1 MSTAALS
8 NSADIDVGLIT
19 TAPAWDGLEADW
31 RELFAASPSASFPL
45 RWDWLREWWRTY
57 ATTYAARDGL
67 RILTARRG
75 GRLIAALPLYLAQ
88 SDRFLGVRRL
98 RFLSTGEREFE
109 ETCPDYLDL
118 LYAAG
123 EGERCAHALLR
134 RLAASELARTWD
146 ALDLTA
152 VRQQSPLLR
161 HAEWRPG
168 ESVITPLGAC
178 PIADLTGGFD
188 AYYERLSNSRRALSR
203 RLVRVAERAGARF
216 EMACDVGTADRFFND
231 LVALHQARWTAAEKP
246 GCFAAPRFTAFLHAL
261 VVRGAAD
268 GSSLIARLALAD
280 RPVAVVCGF
289 RTGTKFD
296 FYQSGI
302 DRSMPA
308 STIESPG
315 LTIQFYLMRRLAAEG
330 VTTYDFLRGTTAYK
344 QRLTTDTA
352 ALCAMRVTRANVR
365 TTLAHAASHG
375 ARAVR
380 GVAKS
385 GVRLLG
391 WSSPAPEAAHS

>member
-1 MSTAALS
+1 MSTAALLT
-8 NSADIDVGLIT
+8 SAGIEVGLIT
-19 TAPAWDGLEADW
+19 STLAWDALESEW

-57 ATTYAARDGL
+57 ATTYAAPDGL

-75 GRLIAALPLYLAQ
+75 GRLIAALPLYLAK
-88 SDRFLGVRRL
+88 SDRLLGVRRL

-123 EGERCAHALLR
+123 EGDRCAAALLR
-134 RLAASELARTWD
+134 RLGASDLARTWD
-146 ALDLTA
+146 ELDLAA
-152 VRQQSPLLR
+152 VREESPLLR
-161 HAEWRPG
+161 HAEFGPRAP
-168 ESVITPLGAC
+168 VILRLGTC
-178 PIADLTGGFD
+178 PIADLSGGFD
-188 AYYERLSNSRRALSR
+188 AYYERLSSSRRALSR
-203 RLVRVAERAGARF
+203 RLTRVAERAGAAF
-216 EMACDVGTADRFFND
+216 EVAADARRAEGFFDD

-246 GCFAAPRFTAFLHAL
+246 GCFAAPRFTAFLRAL

-268 GSSLIARLALAD
+268 GSAVIARLALGE

-289 RTGTKFD
+289 RTGPKFD
-296 FYQSGI
+296 FYQSGVE
-302 DRSMPA
+302 RSMPA

-315 LTIQFYLMRRLAAEG
+315 LTIQFYLMRRLAEEG

-352 ALCAMRVTRANVR
+352 SLCAMRVTRANVR
-365 TTLAHAASHG
+365 TALSHVAG
-375 ARAVR
+375 RAARAVR
-380 GVAKS
+380 RVTKS

-391 WSSPAPEAAHS
+391 PSPAPEAAHS

>member
-1 MSTAALS
+1 MSTAALATP
-8 NSADIDVGLIT
+8 ADIEVGLIT
-19 TAPAWDGLEADW
+19 STPAWDALETEW
-31 RELFAASPSASFPL
+31 RALFAASPSASFPL

-75 GRLIAALPLYLAQ
+75 GQLIAALPLYLAK

-118 LYAAG
+118 LYADG
-123 EGERCAHALLR
+123 EGDRCATALLR
-134 RLAASELARTWD
+134 RLGESDLARTWD
-146 ALDLTA
+146 ELDLTA
-152 VRQQSPLLR
+152 VREESPLLR
-161 HAEWRPG
+161 QAEWRPG
-168 ESVITPLGAC
+168 ASVITHLGAC

-216 EMACDVGTADRFFND
+216 NVACDADTADRFFTD

-246 GCFAAPRFTAFLHAL
+246 GCFAAPRFTTFLHAL

-268 GSSLIARLALAD
+268 GSAVIARLALAE

-289 RTGTKFD
+289 RTGAKFD
-296 FYQSGI
+296 FYQSGV

-315 LTIQFYLMRRLAAEG
+315 LAIQFYLMRRLAEEG

-344 QRLTTDTA
+344 QRLMTDTA
-352 ALCAMRVTRANVR
+352 SLCALRVTRANVR
-365 TTLAHAASHG
+365 TALFHAADYA

-391 WSSPAPEAAHS
+391 RPSPTPEAAHS